1 MKNLLIVYNESI
13 SAEDFKSKNSH
24 LIEVAQKNG
33 FGVTLK
39 SNADIYTFLNTNAV
53 KSFNGNLNYDC
64 CLFFDHDPYL
74 AKNLEL
80 LGMKVVNNS
89 KALLLCE
96 NKASMYQEMVANQ
109 ISVPKTFIL
118 PEQKEFNIN
127 GLKTFIDEAINQLS
141 LPLIIKEWYGSMG
154 DGVYLVKTRQDVYAV
169 IEKFKGKNILLQE
182 FIAEATG
189 SDIRL
194 MVIKDKVV
202 TAVRRQAVAGN
213 FRSNTAQGGTLSA
226 YIPTVVETKLAI
238 NATRAVGCDFAVVDM
253 LKSITGSLI
262 CEVNSTS
269 NINKFYETTGV
280 DVAEVLI
287 KECVK
292 KAK

>member
-80 LGMKVVNNS
+80 LGMKVINNS

-213 FRSNTAQGGTLSA
+213 FRSNATQGGTLSA

>member
-80 LGMKVVNNS
+80 LGMKVINNS